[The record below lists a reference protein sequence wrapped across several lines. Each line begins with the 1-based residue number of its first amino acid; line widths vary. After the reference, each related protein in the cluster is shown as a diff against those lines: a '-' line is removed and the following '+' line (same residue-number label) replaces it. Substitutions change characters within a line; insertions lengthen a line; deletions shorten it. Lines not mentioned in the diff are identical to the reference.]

1 MVRRRCALV
10 RGYVLLLLASERQAR
25 LGEREGGRAPGEQLL
40 AAGGAR
46 EGALKQNQAR
56 LPACNKK
63 VAQTA
68 AARTHEPRSTQLG
81 ERVARMIRAR
91 ARHGA

>member
-1 MVRRRCALV
+1 MERRRCALV
-10 RGYVLLLLASERQAR
+10 GGYVLLLLASERQAR
-25 LGEREGGRAPGEQLL
+25 LGEREGGRAPGKQLL

-81 ERVARMIRAR
+81 ERVAPSR
-91 ARHGA
+91 G